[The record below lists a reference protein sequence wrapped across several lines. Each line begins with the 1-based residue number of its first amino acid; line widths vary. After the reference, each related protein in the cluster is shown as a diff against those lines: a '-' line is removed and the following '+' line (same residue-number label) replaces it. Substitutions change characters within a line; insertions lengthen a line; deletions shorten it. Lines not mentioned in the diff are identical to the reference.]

1 MNTRIKNTAV
11 GALFFLCV
19 PLVSLAAID
28 TPAAFIAKLNEI
40 QDWMYT
46 FLLALAVIF
55 ILVAAFIF
63 LTSAGDP
70 KKTEQAKNTIIY
82 AVIAI
87 IVAFLARAIVGI
99 VSGILG

>member
-1 MNTRIKNTAV
+1 MKSRKRYGTGI
-11 GALFFLCV
+11 ALALAGV
-19 PLVSLAAID
+19 PFVAFAAID
-28 TPAAFIAKLNEI
+28 SLPAFLKLLNDI
-40 QDWMYT
+40 QNWMFT
-46 FLLALAVIF
+46 FLLSLSVIF

-87 IVAFLARAIVGI
+87 VVAFLARAIVGI